1 MAAVTV
7 ILARSGWQAGAPNIT
22 YSWWFWLQYG
32 LWIAA
37 GLHII
42 ALALA
47 EVWNRRDRDA
57 VLLGLWLV
65 GTLLFGVFVY
75 HFVNM
80 RVILPALP
88 VVALLCARR
97 LRMRSDFGAP
107 AWPRTVWLGLA
118 AGLIL
123 SVCVAHADIRLANAG
138 RTAAE
143 RIAPEKRKGHTW
155 FSGHWGFQYYMEA
168 RGAKPIDLKRP
179 ANVRGGDTIVT
190 PMNASNRI
198 RIGGRG
204 AYIDESFE
212 VPVCSWLTTMRA
224 ECGAGFYSDL
234 WGPLPFVFGP
244 TPPEQY
250 EVNVP

>member
-7 ILARSGWQAGAPNIT
+7 ILAQSGWQPGVPQLS

-42 ALALA
+42 ALAVT
-47 EVWNRRDRDA
+47 EVWKRRERDA

-65 GTLLFGVFVY
+65 GTLFFGIFVY

-88 VVALLCARR
+88 AVALLCVRR
-97 LRMRSDFGAP
+97 LRMGGDMGAL
-107 AWPRTVWLGLA
+107 ASPRAVWLGLA

-123 SVCVAHADIRLANAG
+123 SVCVGYADIRLANSA

-143 RIAPEKRKGHTW
+143 RIAPEKRKGNTW

-168 RGAKPIDLKRP
+168 RGAKPIDLRRP
-179 ANVRGGDTIVT
+179 ATVRAGDTIQ
-190 PMNASNRI
+190 
-198 RIGGRG
+198 
-204 AYIDESFE
+204 D
-212 VPVCSWLTTMRA
+212 
-224 ECGAGFYSDL
+224 
-234 WGPLPFVFGP
+234 WGTRRLHRR
-244 TPPEQY
+244 EL
-250 EVNVP
+250 